1 MIYDYCMGYSAEID
15 GKREDLVKQFQLL
28 KDAVQMEMET
38 QSSLRRLI
46 LEFQDTCHYELPK
59 VESVQEVFSGTCT
72 CIGIQCI

>member
-46 LEFQDTCHYELPK
+46 LEFKIPVIMSCRKWK
-59 VESVQEVFSGTCT
+59 VSRRFFQVHVPV
-72 CIGIQCI
+72 